1 MKKLYEKKVLLKTI
15 GVVIIVVVAL
25 LAGVVASIL
34 KNNICTRDEHYDVA
48 KKYSQEIVRKN
59 SKLGNM
65 YVQNINTVYMDLSDS
80 KIKGYYSF
88 VKGRFKFLDGS
99 VATIVMSF
107 KNGESVGFFRN
118 EYNPDILISSKNTLG
133 GTPKEFLE
141 CSLAYSFLEDE
152 NMREQVKGKEVVKIY
167 DDFSVEELLN
177 NN

>member
-1 MKKLYEKKVLLKTI
+1 MKKLYGKEVPFKTI
-15 GVVIIVVVAL
+15 GTVIIVVL
-25 LAGVVASIL
+25 LVGVIGFIL
-34 KNNICTRDEHYDVA
+34 KNNICMKDEHYDTA
-48 KKYSQEIVRKN
+48 KKYSQKIVKQN

-65 YVQNINTVYMDLSDS
+65 YVQNINTVYMSLSNPDME
-80 KIKGYYSF
+80 GYYSF
-88 VKGRFKFLDGS
+88 VKGKFKFLDGS

-118 EYNPDILISSKNTLG
+118 KYNPDILISPKNALG
-133 GTPKEFLE
+133 GTPMEFLE

-152 NMREQVKGKEVVKIY
+152 EMMEQLKSREVVKIY

>member
-1 MKKLYEKKVLLKTI
+1 MKKLYGKKVPFKTI

-34 KNNICTRDEHYDVA
+34 KNNICMKDEHYDTA
-48 KKYSQEIVRKN
+48 KKYSQKIVKQN

-65 YVQNINTVYMDLSDS
+65 YVQSINTVYMDLSDPEME
-80 KIKGYYSF
+80 GFYSF

-107 KNGESVGFFRN
+107 KNGESVGFFKNR
-118 EYNPDILISSKNTLG
+118 YNPDVLISSKNTLG
-133 GTPKEFLE
+133 GTPIEFLE

-152 NMREQVKGKEVVKIY
+152 EMMEQLKGKEVVKIY

-177 NN
+177 DN